1 MELCTA
7 QYSVSIVLGH
17 CVACK
22 LQRLK
27 LCFES
32 EADLRNRF
40 ARYCSSA
47 SVPPYKNRELQEIS
61 HQQNPLG
68 TSPPPINFS
77 SIRRA
82 AADDACAMN
91 QLTKSSSLAL
101 DDYGSH
107 GPVDFVDLEN
117 ESSHGHTAFEL
128 EPMHLRDF
136 CEAEGGVALNPM
148 ALDAALALIDA
159 DQNGKVSEA
168 EFLTWWLV
176 DL

>member
-1 MELCTA
+1 
-7 QYSVSIVLGH
+7 
-17 CVACK
+17 
-22 LQRLK
+22 
-27 LCFES
+27 
-32 EADLRNRF
+32 
-40 ARYCSSA
+40 
-47 SVPPYKNRELQEIS
+47 
-61 HQQNPLG
+61 
-68 TSPPPINFS
+68 
-77 SIRRA
+77 
-82 AADDACAMN
+82 MN
-91 QLTKSSSLAL
+91 QLTKSSSLAP

-136 CEAEGGVALNPM
+136 CKAEGGVALNPM